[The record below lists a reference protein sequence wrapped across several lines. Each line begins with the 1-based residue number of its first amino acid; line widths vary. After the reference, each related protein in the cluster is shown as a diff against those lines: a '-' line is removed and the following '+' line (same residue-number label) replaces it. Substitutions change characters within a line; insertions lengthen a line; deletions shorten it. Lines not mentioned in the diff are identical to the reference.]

1 MRAAVRGSVDCAAA
15 ILEHGGSTEPENYY
29 GKAAAQL
36 ARENGCQPVYQ
47 LIGQVGYR
55 WVGGR
60 GVMCL
65 NIRENAE

>member
-36 ARENGCQPVYQ
+36 ARENGCQPVHQ
-47 LIGQVGYR
+47 LVG
-55 WVGGR
+55 WVGEG
-60 GVMCL
+60 
-65 NIRENAE
+65 